1 MAALNRKLT
10 LHDIRMT
17 VRDAY
22 SSLRICKG
30 VLNDP
35 DRLEPLRAELNTRS
49 PLGRLLPDGWSRTA
63 KGRPRYDSW
72 TRGFAAGLIEAE
84 WNQIMHNEVEFCYR
98 HPDRPEVLFSTH
110 KESVHRKTEEFYERN
125 AGPELNDYES
135 AHVWKGTNKSIDGKW
150 MLQRTKQ
157 LQESCSSDCPE
168 QEQ

>member
-10 LHDIRMT
+10 LRDIRMA

-35 DRLEPLRAELNTRS
+35 DRLAILEAELNTRT
-49 PLGRLLPDGWSRTA
+49 PM
-63 KGRPRYDSW
+63 GRPRYSLW
-72 TRGFAAGLIEAE
+72 TRGYAYGLKEAE

-110 KESVHRKTEEFYERN
+110 KVSVHRKTEEFYERN

-157 LQESCSSDCPE
+157 LQESCSSTCPE